1 MQTTDCGIIILAA
14 GSSSRLVQPKQLLMY
29 KNKNLLQHAIDE
41 ATAINTCEVMVVVG
55 AKNDEIVSKIYTKS
69 VQIVHNENWSEGM
82 SSSIR
87 AGLSALLKNNPS
99 LASVI
104 IMLCDQPFVSSQL
117 LNEIYEAKRATNKG
131 IVACFYKETAGV
143 PALFTSKYFAQL
155 LSLQGNEGAK
165 KIVMMNGD
173 DVATIPFPLGETD
186 IDTMQDYIHFQ
197 DNQILE
203 NS

>member
-14 GSSSRLVQPKQLLMY
+14 GSSSRLGQPKQLLVY

-41 ATAINTCEVMVVVG
+41 ATAINTGEVMVVVG

-87 AGLSALLKNNPS
+87 AGLSALLKENTF

-104 IMLCDQPFVSSQL
+104 IMLCDQPFVSTQL
-117 LNEIYEAKRATNKG
+117 LNEIYEAKRTNNKG

-143 PALFTSKYFAQL
+143 PALFASKYFAQL

-186 IDTMQDYIHFQ
+186 IDTMQDYITFQ
-197 DNQILE
+197 DNQISE